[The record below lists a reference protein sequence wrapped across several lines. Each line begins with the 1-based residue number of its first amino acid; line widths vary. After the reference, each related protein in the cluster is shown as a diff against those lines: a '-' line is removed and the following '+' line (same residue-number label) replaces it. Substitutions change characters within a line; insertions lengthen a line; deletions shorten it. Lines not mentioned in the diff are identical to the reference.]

1 MVRLLATTE
10 DGEGEWAEVG
20 EKGIVLLGRVLVTE
34 TASHGTVV
42 LPFFVDEGVETEL
55 AAAAS
60 NSAEPTGASWC

>member
-1 MVRLLATTE
+1 M
-10 DGEGEWAEVG
+10 EVG

-34 TASHGTVV
+34 TAPHGTVV
-42 LPFFVDEGVETEL
+42 LPFFVDESVETVLGRL